1 MFKGD
6 SAKELKNLITHT
18 LIAGILIQASRFLTA
33 VAIDISTI
41 ATYGIGGM
49 PISILGNEGTK
60 KELDKPILGV
70 RISED
75 ISNLTLN
82 LESLSKLHL
91 FMVTEDNQLISPC
104 HLLEFSETPT
114 SEKETLII

>member
-6 SAKELKNLITHT
+6 TTKELKNLITHT
-18 LIAGILIQASRFLTA
+18 LIAGVLIQASRFLTA
-33 VAIDISTI
+33 VAIDISTV

-49 PISILGNEGTK
+49 PISILGNEGTE
-60 KELDKPILGV
+60 KELDRPLLGV

-75 ISNLTLN
+75 ISKLN
-82 LESLSKLHL
+82 IDLKSLSNLHL

-104 HLLEFSETPT
+104 HLRPFTDTTT
-114 SEKETLII
+114 SGSETLII